1 METPY
6 CSCKPTRV
14 WRQPAYGAAERMMAV
29 ADLAYLLAID
39 EPKRKA
45 IEAERAA
52 VRRQKHQI
60 SLSAWVLLCGV
71 VLLI

>member
-1 METPY
+1 
-6 CSCKPTRV
+6 
-14 WRQPAYGAAERMMAV
+14 MMTV